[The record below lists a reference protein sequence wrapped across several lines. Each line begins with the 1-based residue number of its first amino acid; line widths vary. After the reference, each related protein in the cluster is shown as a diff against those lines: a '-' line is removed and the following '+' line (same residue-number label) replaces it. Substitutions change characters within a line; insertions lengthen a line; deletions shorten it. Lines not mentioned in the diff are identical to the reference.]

1 MKVMRFHCVSY
12 VIICGY
18 RQLLPQRG
26 ARRVFQ
32 LKDVSRGR
40 IGLYCVTGRRL
51 LVVSAN
57 YADGVH

>member
-1 MKVMRFHCVSY
+1 MKEKRFHCVSY

-26 ARRVFQ
+26 ARGVFQ
-32 LKDVSRGR
+32 LKNASHGR

-51 LVVSAN
+51 LVVSDN
-57 YADGVH
+57 YTN